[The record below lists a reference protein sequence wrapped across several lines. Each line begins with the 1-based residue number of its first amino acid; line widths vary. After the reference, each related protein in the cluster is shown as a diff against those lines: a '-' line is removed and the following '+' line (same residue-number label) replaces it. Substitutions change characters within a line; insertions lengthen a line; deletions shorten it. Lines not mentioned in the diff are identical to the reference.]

1 MSSQGSVP
9 SHLYSRSGYPY
20 PSHDVQVGDIILSR
34 KSCILTVLFQ
44 ILSSLSERRKTRK
57 RELYL
62 RPTEHDSS
70 EDDPY
75 I

>member
-9 SHLYSRSGYPY
+9 SHLYSRCGYPY
-20 PSHDVQVGDIILSR
+20 PSHDVQVGDIILSW
-34 KSCILTVLFQ
+34 KSCILMVLFQ
-44 ILSSLSERRKTRK
+44 ILPSFSERRKTRK

-75 I
+75 L